1 MDDLKELLELLNRHE
16 VEYLIIGAH
25 AVARYGYVRA
35 TKDIDVW
42 IRKETETAKRVASA
56 LKEFGADI
64 GEEGAAELAGPKN
77 RMVRFGVAPNM
88 VDILNFT
95 DFGDFDEIWEG
106 RVEGELIGVKV
117 HFPSKSAL
125 IEMKRRSGRPQDLV
139 DIQRLE
145 QD

>member
-1 MDDLKELLELLNRHE
+1 MDDLRELLELLNRHE

-25 AVARYGYVRA
+25 AVAKYGYPRA
-35 TKDIDVW
+35 TKDIDLW
-42 IRKETETAKRVASA
+42 IRKEMATATKVAAA

-64 GEEGAAELAGPKN
+64 GEAGTAELAGPAN

-95 DFGDFDEIWEG
+95 SYDDFDEVWQG
-106 RVEGELIGVKV
+106 RVEGEFIGARV
-117 HFPSKSAL
+117 HFPSKAAL

-139 DIQRLE
+139 DIQKLE
-145 QD
+145 G